1 MANSA
6 CSVKTPTI
14 SSAFISKEG
23 NEILSSM
30 KAPRYVDYINTLF
43 GNVFKREYLDNDSFI
58 TLSDFTDDNN
68 KLTVN
73 GNLNN
78 LYTKVKEELVRQI
91 NSDFVNTLPVDTI
104 NGLTAILE
112 NWKLF
117 VDFHSKYNSYIAIRP
132 EDLEEQEKEATYYD
146 KAGNEHNEFQ
156 LLTNEVRTI
165 FKFLPKTQLVKDSSG
180 NIIGVPVVNP
190 IDGLPVRS
198 DFENIFKLTLD
209 ALKGIKDEDKFI
221 QKLSS
226 EEMLYRIPELF
237 FLFEVLPVN
246 KGVGTSLLTNKQRML
261 FHQFFQIMSRD
272 YIPVHASTV
281 TKEKGKLPNHI
292 RYQSAKSNINK
303 IEKQFISN
311 FISNQDTNEY
321 VIIDNNVDEQKAEN
335 STFGRKRL
343 IALPAKLPLID
354 LSTDEINSLSVR
366 KIKSEYKPYFDF
378 YKLIGI
384 EFSDFSLLSDKR
396 SLIKVLNHALTIHD
410 NLSERLNNKV
420 KIYSPI
426 DDVREIF
433 RYTDKNNKVKTVN
446 SLRSVLKDVFKFE
459 GTISK
464 ISPTLVTKAAN
475 GENQSD
481 ITYSNAI
488 SIASQQINEA
498 TSLEDLYT
506 KPYFIKL
513 KYNPLHKGSYVA
525 NKIIG
530 NPNIGYQIENY
541 SGHTTIEDE
550 DQYSSDTKSLSDVEK
565 FESDFN
571 NLLGWGTINTPQ
583 LESKSGYFAVKYID
597 KTTDRAILPFPESLF
612 TEDFITN
619 SEFTAQIL
627 NYLHGEID
635 RIKSYPSVK
644 SYAPKAYSEFS
655 IFKDFVSEENKKD
668 LLKSKNTAAYKK
680 AEGEVLSNINA
691 YFNRELDNI
700 KGFIAKNNITNFI
713 SSRVLQEFKINEQL
727 YKDNQEAY
735 TNSLLR
741 TFIANAFVHNVEFGI
756 YISGDPLFYKDY
768 HKRLGGLSSTGT
780 QPIAT
785 ENMRDYFK
793 SDPEKIFWDNFSL
806 RGILNQFASDKKKA
820 ERRNNFDTYLSAVLQ
835 EDNVRENTEYQKAET
850 IDNYIYSVMLNTG
863 KGITRE
869 QAMSALKI
877 NKIETKGIDVGDG
890 QGYLNLDAAREL
902 SIKQGTYR
910 PQQDVSYKYE
920 ALIFKQI
927 LLEERGESLNEDDTK
942 LIQKLERQILR
953 NPDKY
958 ALPTLKQT
966 YYGTLSNEN
975 VKIDAKIFDK
985 FSLAILLPSTAR
997 NHPKLKALLLAM
1009 ANRQIHYVKYESGTK
1024 GFIRSVFSSV
1034 EDLANEK
1041 SELDELQSNLLKLQI
1056 TPARTEKTSTK
1067 IPTQKIKLLFTNLF
1081 DEGNASESVKNL
1093 RNKFL
1098 SDLENIKN
1106 YNRKNVLNKLG
1117 FQTDQNG
1124 KITSWNKEKIID
1136 SLISQINLQKL
1147 PTPLMEAL
1155 ETDENGDFI
1164 NTIESSNIYQQLLN
1178 YVTGKLDST
1187 LREFKVNGGDF
1198 VLISE
1203 SMFANPLRYFRLNKD
1218 KSAILPCECR
1228 ITLTKEYAK
1237 LLNLPDKENGG
1248 IIGSIERLNE
1258 LLKRE
1263 AFRKK
1268 YEKELTI
1275 VFSRPPVQGPNSMGV
1290 AIITEF
1296 FYPTAGNI
1304 LQLPKEFMHQA
1315 GIDFDYDKEK
1325 VLVPSLMEDGT
1336 YLNQENV
1343 QDRIKELKSSDFFK
1357 SLVSEKRD
1365 AEKFYNY
1372 LDLEL
1377 EDYDT
1382 QEDFEKAKK
1391 ELLDNDESILKF
1403 MLTIYP
1409 QSKQEIEDNL
1419 QEIKKEI
1426 SNYLYI
1432 KNREKGI
1439 LSNSLFETMRKSLQ
1453 QPEIY
1458 SELILP
1464 NTDET
1469 VKPLAI
1475 ANGKDINNL
1484 NTLPQGIDVYSY
1496 MKNLEVF
1503 KLFNDAKAL
1512 LGPFALHNVFMELI
1526 KPLDIKV
1533 NLDYSPDK
1541 DGSPTRKVNL
1551 LLVPNA
1557 PRIINISSRN
1567 DINGNNKQHIT
1578 SEFINATVDSA
1589 KDPYFANFML
1599 SFDNINTFT
1608 FLMSL
1613 GYPIDLIVDFTSS
1626 AIIRKYLDF
1635 KNKGLLRDEAVKEAI
1650 NIISPIRLKKNITLD
1665 EVFEVDESSL
1675 DKDNSELISKLKE
1688 FKSDESLENK
1698 DNYVYLR
1705 ALLANFVA
1713 MEEHAKQFSNFR
1725 ALFRNDTN
1733 KTSSIYEIAS
1743 KQALRNA
1750 VVRNGMFSLEDV
1762 QKVENQST
1770 MTAFRNDDLIGEVL
1784 KTVFPIM
1791 SNPIVSQ
1798 GLGDLFNESKAG
1810 LKEVDKR
1817 ILSQVIT
1824 NDYITNI
1831 LYSFGKYKDQNFF
1844 LYGKDLLSKTKN
1856 PDGSLNTTLLERI
1869 YRFRQNKAYPELVK
1883 VFPVLE
1889 KILGEVSTKPIK
1901 GNPIYQG
1908 KYGFNIFL
1916 NIDPNIPILER
1927 EAFMNQFK
1935 QIIDGDFT
1943 IDNAMV
1949 KSALVNLIKDFFIA
1963 GIIQSGFNKTGVSFI
1978 EYAPVKFVQS
1988 LLNPALAQYNYT
2000 QANDPVF
2007 MTNYV
2012 KYFKNNLFKYNNSRY
2027 FFIPREERSRIVK
2040 SSHLGKYLYSPIKLE
2055 DRPSLLSSSTN
2066 PTDFT
2071 NNSGGALGS
2080 DTRWDE
2086 IGREFGVTN
2095 HIHYWMSNKTPIGN
2109 QEITEEDKVEGQQK
2123 VTIAARQMG
2132 RISETHQVRDERLI
2146 RNWSQVKYSEAIFA
2160 VGKVLAPGE
2169 AMNHGKKALIT
2180 QVAGGT
2186 GYAVQMAI
2194 NEGKPVYVFDQ
2205 ERKLWYRNLNNKWE
2219 VTDVPILPTK
2229 FAGIGTR
2236 EINQFGEQAIR
2247 DVYTKTFSQRAGE
2260 DIQRP
2265 YPGVEN
2271 IPDSGLTVEEANSFI
2286 DLLQPQIVRQAY
2298 VENKAKTANRMFS
2311 FGLRW
2316 AKNIPN
2322 ETEKSKQRADNLGP
2336 RPDRVK
2342 IKSKNDYTYGY
2353 YTTDQNNNPLPPIS
2367 ELQSIMNFIQSKLG
2381 IDMSN
2386 YDSVLANIYEEGS
2399 FIHQHR
2405 DITESVTA
2413 EKYPVIVINLG
2424 AEGGLL
2430 YDSRLSN
2437 QDISSTDAYSKF
2449 KADSTLPIKNGG
2461 IYAFGVDGVNRFTF
2475 SHRVEE
2481 KTNNTPTKPITV
2493 PIWDENGNKIGEK
2506 TLTNYRI
2513 TLTFRRAQDL
2523 SKEMTSS
2530 PKKLNEK
2537 ASTVA
2542 TVDKSLSWGTIK
2554 NMPIYSEKGVNVMRK
2569 QGTNEHFGNPFTF
2582 QKSGVKGLIIM
2593 PDIPSA
2599 VQAYKDWLLTNKYP
2613 DVNPEQ
2619 KAWILSQIS
2628 GGKLAGQTLLY
2639 MKDKGEYYSHADALA
2654 DIINGIDAKPESKPI
2669 NIYSTD
2675 KNGYEN
2681 LSNLLNGPVIYN
2693 GFSYKTVEHLYQW
2706 RKADFAKDKQA
2717 ADKIYKAKNGWEAQK
2732 LGKTIKGLDTV
2743 EWDKISSEILEESMR
2758 LAFDQNQSA
2767 KDLLASTGDF
2777 QLTHKAAFN
2786 LGKWETEF
2794 PRILMAIRDEGKVES
2809 EENITQEEVQLPNTE
2824 ETEASA
2830 EEIDNTDQLQSSIPT
2845 INRTFTYNNKTIDTE
2860 FELGEQQQEALKA
2873 LIDFVNS
2880 REDFITLQGAAGT
2893 GKTTIIGYLQKFMGN
2908 KATFAYMAP
2917 THAATAELAFATV
2930 KTGSNILPSTLQSA
2944 LTINSRTK
2952 RYVFTQKI
2960 QKRLGHN
2967 PVIVLDESSMI
2978 DQSDIDKLQ
2987 QAIEDNGGKVIFM
3000 GDEKQI
3006 SKVTTDNGKSKN
3018 VSPAFSKFNQVML
3031 TKIYRQ
3037 SDNRLLDLLTM
3048 MRQQTDFKLFKVEN
3062 SDVVKFVNKKDYAA
3076 ELIKDLEKDP
3086 ENTVVITYTN
3096 ASVKAMNNYIRSVF
3110 GRTGDTI
3117 PGDIVVGYLGYAS
3130 KQIEKRDIANSISYL
3145 ITDIQES
3152 GSTRIITAES
3162 SKLQRLIDSG
3172 IDGISKRATTT
3183 YYQLDTDDS
3192 LTFKNLGKL
3201 DFEKNNQ
3208 EVSAV
3213 FRKAHQ
3219 ANVAYANQE
3228 INYQTYL
3235 SIIAG
3240 ISEDLRQYSV
3250 GNDYIF
3256 NPTTDR
3262 MERFDA
3268 VKHKNIKQNG
3278 QGSLLFNKDIDYGH
3292 AITIHKSQGSTIDNV
3307 YFDST
3312 SLAPA
3317 RNTPIVN
3324 EQGVQI
3330 TTEKM
3335 SLAYVAMSRSKK
3347 KLVVYEGDNLFE
3359 FLENP
3364 NKETPPNLDDIGF
3377 KKTCN

>member
-6 CSVKTPTI
+6 CSVKTPVI

-78 LYTKVKEELVRQI
+78 LYTKVKEELIRQI

-146 KAGNEHNEFQ
+146 RAGNEHNEFQ
-156 LLTNEVRTI
+156 LLTNEVRTV

-180 NIIGVPVVNP
+180 NIIGTPIVNP

-209 ALKGIKDEDKFI
+209 ALKGIKDENKFI

-246 KGVGTSLLTNKQRML
+246 RGVGTSLLTNKQRRL

-321 VIIDNNVDEQKAEN
+321 VIVDNSVDEQKAEN

-354 LSTDEINSLSVR
+354 LSTDEINNLSVR

-378 YKLIGI
+378 YKLLGI

-420 KIYSPI
+420 KIFSPI
-426 DDVREIF
+426 DDVRELF
-433 RYTDKNNKVKTVN
+433 RYTDKNTKVKTVN
-446 SLRSVLKDVFKFE
+446 SLRNVIKDVFKFE

-498 TSLEDLYT
+498 ASLNDLYI

-513 KYNPLHKGSYVA
+513 KYNPLHKGSYIA

-530 NPNIGYQIENY
+530 NNNVGYQIENY
-541 SGHTTIEDE
+541 SGHTIIEDE
-550 DQYSSDTKSLSDVEK
+550 DQYSSDTKSLLDVEK

-597 KTTDRAILPFPESLF
+597 RTTDRAILPFPESLF
-612 TEDFITN
+612 TEGFITN

-644 SYAPKAYSEFS
+644 SYAPKAYSDFH
-655 IFKDFVSEENKKD
+655 IFKDFVSEENKTN
-668 LLKSKNTAAYKK
+668 LLKDKNTSAYKK
-680 AEGEVLSNINA
+680 AEGEILSNING
-691 YFNRELDNI
+691 YFNNELDNI
-700 KGFIAKNNITNFI
+700 KSFIVKNNITNFI

-741 TFIANAFVHNVEFGI
+741 TFIANAFIHNVEFGI

-780 QPIAT
+780 QPVAT
-785 ENMRDYFK
+785 ENIRDYFN

-806 RGILNQFASDKKKA
+806 RGILNQFAQEKKKA
-820 ERRNNFDTYLSAVLQ
+820 QRRNNFDTYLSAVLQ
-835 EDNVRENTEYQKAET
+835 EDNVREGTEYQKPET
-850 IDNYIYSVMLNTG
+850 IDNYIYSVKLNTS
-863 KGITRE
+863 KDITKE
-869 QAMSALKI
+869 QAIAALKI

-927 LLEERGESLNEDDTK
+927 LLEEKGESLDEDDTK
-942 LIQKLERQILR
+942 LIQKLERQILK

-966 YYGTLSNEN
+966 YYGTLSNES

-997 NHPKLKALLLAM
+997 NHPRLKALLLAM

-1024 GFIRSVFSSV
+1024 GFIRDVFSSI

-1081 DEGNASESVKNL
+1081 DEGNASDNVKNL

-1117 FQTDQNG
+1117 FETDQNS

-1203 SMFANPLRYFRLNKD
+1203 SMFSNPLRYFRLNKD
-1218 KSAILPCECR
+1218 RSSILPCECR

-1237 LLNLPDKENGG
+1237 LLNLPDKENDG

-1325 VLVPSLMEDGT
+1325 VLIPSLMEDGS
-1336 YLNQENV
+1336 YLSQENV
-1343 QDRIKELKSSDFFK
+1343 QDRIKELKSSDFFRN
-1357 SLVSEKRD
+1357 LAGEKRD
-1365 AEKFYNY
+1365 AQKLYNY

-1382 QEDFEKAKK
+1382 EEDFENAKK
-1391 ELLDNDESILKF
+1391 ALLEDDNILKL
-1403 MLTIYP
+1403 ML
-1409 QSKQEIEDNL
+1409 SLFGMNKEDAEDNL
-1419 QEIKKEI
+1419 KEVKKEI
-1426 SNYLYI
+1426 GDYLHI
-1432 KNREKGI
+1432 KNREKGM
-1439 LSNSLFETMRKSLQ
+1439 LSNNLFETMRQSLQ

-1469 VKPLAI
+1469 VKPLAL
-1475 ANGKDINNL
+1475 ANGRDINNL
-1484 NTLPQGIDVYSY
+1484 NILPTGISVYSY

-1503 KLFNDAKAL
+1503 KIFNDAKAL

-1526 KPLDIKV
+1526 KPLNVKV
-1533 NLDYSPDK
+1533 SLDYAPDK
-1541 DGSPTRKVNL
+1541 DGVPTRKVNL
-1551 LLVPNA
+1551 LLLPDS
-1557 PRIINISSRN
+1557 PRIINISSRD
-1567 DINGNNKQHIT
+1567 DIKGNNKQHIT
-1578 SEFINATVDSA
+1578 SEFINATVDSN

-1599 SFDNINTFT
+1599 SFDNINTHT
-1608 FLMSL
+1608 FLQAL
-1613 GYPIDLIVDFTSS
+1613 NYPIGVIEDFISS

-1650 NIISPIRLKKNITLD
+1650 NLISPIRLKKNITLD
-1665 EVFEVDESSL
+1665 EILEVDESSMG
-1675 DKDNSELISKLKE
+1675 KDNSELISRLKE

-1705 ALLANFVA
+1705 ALLSNFVA

-1750 VVRNGMFSLEDV
+1750 VIRNSMFSIEDI
-1762 QKVENQST
+1762 QNVENHST

-1798 GLGDLFNESKAG
+1798 GLGDLFNESKSG
-1810 LKEVDKR
+1810 LKEVDRR

-1831 LYSFGKYKDQNFF
+1831 LFSFGKYKDQNFF

-1869 YRFRQNKAYPELVK
+1869 YRFRQNKAYSELIRM
-1883 VFPVLE
+1883 FPVLE

-1908 KYGFNIFL
+1908 KYGFNVFL

-1935 QIIDGDFT
+1935 QIIEGDF
-1943 IDNAMV
+1943 ILDNAMV
-1949 KSALVNLIKDFFIA
+1949 KSALTNLIKDFFIA
-1963 GIIQSGFNKTGVSFI
+1963 GIIQSGFNKTGISFI

-2000 QANDPVF
+2000 QASDPVF

-2027 FFIPREERSRIVK
+2027 FFIPREEKSRIVK
-2040 SSHLGKYLYSPIKLE
+2040 LSHLGKYLYSPIKLE
-2055 DRPSLLSSSTN
+2055 DRSNQASSSTD
-2066 PTDFT
+2066 PADFT
-2071 NNSGGALGS
+2071 NHSGGAQLS
-2080 DTRWDE
+2080 DTEWDL
-2086 IGREFGVTN
+2086 IGREFGVTD
-2095 HIHYWMSNKTPIGN
+2095 HRHYREPGT
-2109 QEITEEDKVEGQQK
+2109 TEVDSKKLKNAGVKATTLDKATYDEGQPK
-2123 VTIAARQMG
+2123 ATIAARQMG
-2132 RISETHQVRDERLI
+2132 RIAETHQVRSNYII
-2146 RNWSQVKYSEAIFA
+2146 RNWAQVKFSNVVYALGTIIPKDTE
-2160 VGKVLAPGE
+2160 
-2169 AMNHGKKALIT
+2169 MDHGKKALIE
-2180 QVAGGT
+2180 QVKGGT

-2194 NEGKPVYVFDQ
+2194 NEGKPVFVYDGTKDSWFTWNGQTFV
-2205 ERKLWYRNLNNKWE
+2205 K
-2219 VTDVPILPTK
+2219 TDTPTLTTN
-2229 FAGIGTR
+2229 FAGIGSRTLSTQ
-2236 EINQFGEQAIR
+2236 EVIDKSLQAIR
-2247 DVYTKTFSQRAGE
+2247 GVYTKTFSQKAGE
-2260 DIQRP
+2260 DIQKP

-2271 IPDSGLTVEEANSFI
+2271 IPDSGLTTEEANSFI
-2286 DLLQPQIVRQAY
+2286 DLLQPQIARQAY

-2336 RPDRVK
+2336 RPNRVK

-2353 YTTDQNNNPLPPIS
+2353 YTTDQNNNPLPPVS

-2437 QDISSTDAYSKF
+2437 QDISSTDAYAKF

-2481 KTNNTPTKPITV
+2481 KTNNTPTKPIAV
-2493 PIWDENGNKIGEK
+2493 PVWDENGNKIGEK

-2523 SKEMTSS
+2523 SKEMSKS
-2530 PKKLNEK
+2530 PKRLDQNQPEN
-2537 ASTVA
+2537 
-2542 TVDKSLSWGTIK
+2542 IK
-2554 NMPIYSEKGVNVMRK
+2554 PNI
-2569 QGTNEHFGNPFTF
+2569 
-2582 QKSGVKGLIIM
+2582 
-2593 PDIPSA
+2593 
-2599 VQAYKDWLLTNKYP
+2599 
-2613 DVNPEQ
+2613 
-2619 KAWILSQIS
+2619 
-2628 GGKLAGQTLLY
+2628 
-2639 MKDKGEYYSHADALA
+2639 
-2654 DIINGIDAKPESKPI
+2654 ESKPI

-2732 LGKTIKGLDTV
+2732 LGKTVKNLDTK
-2743 EWDKISSEILEESMR
+2743 EWDKVSFSILKESMR

-2767 KDLLASTGDF
+2767 KDLLSSTGDS

-2794 PRILMAIRDEGKVES
+2794 PRILMAIRDEDKVKS
-2809 EENITQEEVQLPNTE
+2809 EENTSEEEVQLPNID
-2824 ETEASA
+2824 ETEASI
-2830 EEIDNTDQLQSSIPT
+2830 EEINNVEQLQSSIT
-2845 INRTFTYNNKTIDTE
+2845 TANRTFTYNNKTIDTE
-2860 FELGEQQQEALKA
+2860 FELGEQQQEALKS

-2930 KTGSNILPSTLQSA
+2930 KTGSSILPSTLQSA

-3037 SDNRLLDLLTM
+3037 SDNSLLDLLTM

-3110 GRTGDTI
+3110 GRTGDTVPRDVI
-3117 PGDIVVGYLGYAS
+3117 VGYLGYAS

-3145 ITDIQES
+3145 ITDIQEN

-3172 IDGISKRATTT
+3172 INGISKRATTT

-3208 EVSAV
+3208 EVSIV

-3235 SIIAG
+3235 SMIAG

-3262 MERFDA
+3262 MERFDPI
-3268 VKHKNIKQNG
+3268 KHKNIKQNG

-3359 FLENP
+3359 FLKNS